1 MKIEGISA
9 EVEVIRSS
17 RKSLCAE
24 ITRDGQVLVR
34 APVKMSE
41 ASIRK
46 FVTQKADAIERVLQ
60 KNRSAFEAA
69 GCPAAFTVPEL
80 REMAEK
86 AAMIIPQR
94 VAYFAERIGVDY
106 GRITIRCQKTRWG
119 SCSANGNLSFNCLL
133 AAVPP
138 DVLDSVVVHE
148 LCHRIHPNHSRDFYA
163 AVYRAFPD
171 YDRCHAWLKAQGGLL
186 VSRLPR

>member
-34 APVKMSE
+34 APVKMSD

-69 GCPAAFTVPEL
+69 GCPAAFTVAEL

-163 AVYRAFPD
+163 AVYRVFPD